1 MKYKTTIQLIANR
14 VPLIVHEWL
23 AESLPVDLTVKAGKS
38 HGMRVLDVT
47 IEADTIEDLEAKRKA
62 FNAMMEAKGY

>member
-38 HGMRVLDVT
+38 HCMRVLDVT
-47 IEADTIEDLEAKRKA
+47 IEALEAKRKA